1 MYFKNCGH
9 MYTMS
14 LYRFTSSYVQRV
26 LVHVPLYTMYY
37 LSVVLVL
44 DKDVARLCSY
54 RGEEWETLYKGLV
67 QKVLIKGFCLD
78 NAILK
83 VYY

>member
-14 LYRFTSSYVQRV
+14 LYKFTSSHVQRV
-26 LVHVPLYTMYY
+26 LVHVPMYTMYY

-54 RGEEWETLYKGLV
+54 RGEEWETLYNDL
-67 QKVLIKGFCLD
+67 FLD
-78 NAILK
+78 LS
-83 VYY
+83 